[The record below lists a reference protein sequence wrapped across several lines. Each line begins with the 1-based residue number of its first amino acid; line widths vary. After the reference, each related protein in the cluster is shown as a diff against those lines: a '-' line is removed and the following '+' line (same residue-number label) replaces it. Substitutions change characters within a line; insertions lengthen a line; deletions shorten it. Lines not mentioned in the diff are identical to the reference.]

1 MWKLIF
7 FYAVGMVMQIRWVP
21 TALRWE
27 RNQWQRYVLLVIPVL
42 FAIALTV
49 AFIYAVSHS

>member
-27 RNQWQRYVLLVIPVL
+27 RNQWQRYVLLAIPVL